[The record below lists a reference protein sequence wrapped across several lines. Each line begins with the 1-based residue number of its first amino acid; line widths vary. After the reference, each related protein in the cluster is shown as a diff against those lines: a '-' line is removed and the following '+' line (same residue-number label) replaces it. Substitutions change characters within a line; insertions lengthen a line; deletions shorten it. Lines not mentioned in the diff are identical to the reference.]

1 MPVKRNVAPSVASSV
16 ATGTTA
22 ALLYDPASFAAAAGT
37 GAEADAPDPPTA
49 EELQEFRER
58 VSEWSKL
65 DDQIRKLSVAI
76 RERRVHQ
83 KAIGVHIQEFM
94 MRHRYDDLNTRVGRI
109 RHTVRTV
116 PVPLKKADI
125 QQRIL
130 DIAGEE
136 AGAELVAKIFD
147 DTDRPKVQKTSL
159 RRIVPKV
166 SLDL

>member
-1 MPVKRNVAPSVASSV
+1 MPLSSV

-22 ALLYDPASFAAAAGT
+22 ALLYDPASFT
-37 GAEADAPDPPTA
+37 QAEEGGDAPDPPSP

-58 VSEWSKL
+58 VAEWSKL
-65 DDQIRKLSVAI
+65 DDQIRKLSVAL

-83 KAIGVHIQEFM
+83 KAIGVHIQDFM
-94 MRHRYDDLNTRVGRI
+94 MRHRYDDLNTRLGRI
-109 RHTVRTV
+109 RHTVKVV
-116 PVPLKKADI
+116 PVALKKADI
-125 QQRIL
+125 QKRIL

-136 AGAELVAKIFD
+136 AGAELVAKVFD
-147 DTDRPKVQKTSL
+147 VSDLPRVQKTSL